1 MSFLSS
7 LSHIVLRPRVAVA
20 LAEALDLSKKDSFS
34 HSLQKVP
41 SQSECGHSNS
51 HFCMSFAAFLNHR
64 SLSEDDSEEGSSISS
79 FPFSFSLPHLH
90 LAAAVAQV
98 FLCIMLGIACRAEWQ
113 QAPAFRRWQTNNIK
127 HLAKAEAGDMQPKNS
142 MRY

>member
-7 LSHIVLRPRVAVA
+7 HSHIVLCPRVAVA

-64 SLSEDDSEEGSSISS
+64 SLSEGDSKEGSSLSHS
-79 FPFSFSLPHLH
+79 FSFSLSPSAPCRSDSPSVFMYNVRYCMQRG
-90 LAAAVAQV
+90 AAASACLMYLECKYCQT
-98 FLCIMLGIACRAEWQ
+98 LG
-113 QAPAFRRWQTNNIK
+113 
-127 HLAKAEAGDMQPKNS
+127 
-142 MRY
+142 